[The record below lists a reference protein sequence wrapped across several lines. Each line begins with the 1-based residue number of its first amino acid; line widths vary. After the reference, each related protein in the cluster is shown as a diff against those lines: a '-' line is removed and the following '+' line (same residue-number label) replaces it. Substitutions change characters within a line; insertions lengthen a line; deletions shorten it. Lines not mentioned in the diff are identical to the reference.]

1 MASFIAA
8 LILITI
14 IYLVVWKVGKKR
26 DEAIEMQRRQVL
38 AEKTNSRNMR
48 IRVERAERR
57 ASVAAGY

>member
-14 IYLVVWKVGKKR
+14 VWKVGKKR

-48 IRVERAERR
+48 IRVERAER